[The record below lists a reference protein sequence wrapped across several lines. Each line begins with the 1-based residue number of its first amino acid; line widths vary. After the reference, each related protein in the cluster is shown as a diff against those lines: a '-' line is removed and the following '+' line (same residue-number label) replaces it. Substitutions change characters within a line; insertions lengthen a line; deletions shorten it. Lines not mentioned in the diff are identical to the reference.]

1 MKTEKLILIVAGE
14 PSGDL
19 HGARLMKSL
28 RDQSAVSLRFIGI
41 GGNEMQKQ
49 GLQSLVSLSDMSVVG
64 FWEVAKRYSFFRD
77 VLARCITVI
86 DNHNIDCFVAIDYP
100 GFNERLAKA
109 AKKRAVPVIWYIAP
123 QLWAWGKHRAKSLSK
138 CIDRLLVVFP
148 FERIFF
154 EQFGIATDFV
164 GHPLLDDEQFSAERS
179 IESSTPLFALLP
191 GSRNQE
197 VQRNLP
203 VMLEAAMLMQKEMD
217 LNIAIAQSPSL
228 PVSAYKVILS
238 NYGLEDYE
246 LWTNSRQ
253 LMFSARAGIV
263 KTGTSTLEAC
273 LCGMPF
279 SMMYKTS
286 TLSYYIGKSL
296 VNLDFIALPNIVLG
310 RQCVSEF
317 VQSDATA
324 EQLAR
329 ESMLLMRDDGLR
341 NRQKADFETV
351 RDLLGA
357 SGASARAAKIILDV
371 L

>member
-28 RDQSAVSLRFIGI
+28 RKQSPVFLRFVGI
-41 GGNEMQKQ
+41 GGKEMEKQ
-49 GLQSLVSLSDMSVVG
+49 GLQSLVALSDMSVVG
-64 FWEVAKRYSFFRD
+64 FWEVAKRYGFFRN
-77 VLARCITVI
+77 VLSQCINI
-86 DNHNIDCFVAIDYP
+86 MDDQQIDCFVAIDYP

-148 FERIFF
+148 FERAFF
-154 EQFGIATDFV
+154 EEFGIATEFV
-164 GHPLLDDEQFSAERS
+164 GHPLLDDEQFSAARGFETT
-179 IESSTPLFALLP
+179 TPLFALLP
-191 GSRNQE
+191 GSREQE
-197 VQRNLP
+197 LQRNLP

-217 LNIAIAQSPSL
+217 LNVAIAQSASL
-228 PVSAYKVILS
+228 PVSAYRTIMSKH
-238 NYGLEDYE
+238 GLADYE

-296 VNLDFIALPNIVLG
+296 VNLDFIALPNIILG
-310 RQCVSEF
+310 SRCVSEF
-317 VQSDATA
+317 IQSNATA
-324 EQLAR
+324 EQLAH
-329 ESMLLMRDDGLR
+329 ESLLLMRNDGLR
-341 NRQKADFETV
+341 KQQKTDFTTV
-351 RDLLGA
+351 RNLLG
-357 SGASARAAKIILDV
+357 STGASERAARAILDV

>member
-1 MKTEKLILIVAGE
+1 MEKLILIVAGE

-28 RDQSAVSLRFIGI
+28 RKQSAVSLRFIGI
-41 GGNEMQKQ
+41 GGKEMEKQ
-49 GLQSLVSLSDMSVVG
+49 GLQSLVALSDMSVVG
-64 FWEVAKRYSFFRD
+64 FWEVAKRYGFFRD
-77 VLARCITVI
+77 VLAKCIGVM
-86 DNHNIDCFVAIDYP
+86 DEHKIDCFVAIDYP

-123 QLWAWGKHRAKSLSK
+123 QLWAWGKHRAKSLAK

-148 FERIFF
+148 FERAFF
-154 EQFGIATDFV
+154 EDFGIATDFV
-164 GHPLLDDEQFSAERS
+164 GHPLLDDEQFSAERG
-179 IESSTPLFALLP
+179 IEKAIPLFALLP
-191 GSRNQE
+191 GSREQE
-197 VQRNLP
+197 LQRNLP
-203 VMLEAAMLMQKEMD
+203 VMLEAAVLMQKEMD
-217 LNIAIAQSPSL
+217 LCVAIAQSPSL
-228 PVSAYKVILS
+228 PVSAYRTILAK
-238 NYGLEDYE
+238 YGLENYE

-253 LMFSARAGIV
+253 LMLSARAGIV

-296 VNLDFIALPNIVLG
+296 VNLNFIALPNIVLG

-317 VQSDATA
+317 VQWDATA

-329 ESMLLMRDDGLR
+329 ESLLLMRDDGLR
-341 NRQKADFETV
+341 ERQKADFGTV
-351 RDLLGA
+351 RDLLGT
-357 SGASARAAKIILDV
+357 SGASERAARVILDF